1 MEGRIRVRLTAILGE
16 TILLISTVLH
26 KEISRSSILV
36 SVICG
41 TTTFLA
47 GILSII
53 TYFALQEPLDIVAS
67 LGIVGAIVG
76 VFLVRYRSRRSKV
89 HWKITLLETVVIVTI
104 TVVVSLLVSGSAEFL
119 CRSFESVTN
128 VVYEQLLD

>member
-1 MEGRIRVRLTAILGE
+1 L
-16 TILLISTVLH
+16 
-26 KEISRSSILV
+26 
-36 SVICG
+36 
-41 TTTFLA
+41 
-47 GILSII
+47 
-53 TYFALQEPLDIVAS
+53 

-128 VVYEQLLD
+128 VVYVQLLD